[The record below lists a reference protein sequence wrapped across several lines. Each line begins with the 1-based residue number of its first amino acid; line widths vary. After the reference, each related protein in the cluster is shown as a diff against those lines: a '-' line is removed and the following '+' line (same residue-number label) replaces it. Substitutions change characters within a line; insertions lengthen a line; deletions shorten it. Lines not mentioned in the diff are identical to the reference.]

1 MPADHLNLLA
11 SWASIISLVVSTISL
26 FYLRS
31 IKANIIKFRRKVRLR
46 KLISEVDHSWCTGT
60 SASRELESK
69 LASLQRNL
77 PIYPWSKFTAR
88 GKVLIEVHRLIEAKD
103 LDGLREALKDL
114 KTFWE
119 EA

>member
-1 MPADHLNLLA
+1 MPTDHLNLLA
-11 SWASIISLVVSTISL
+11 SWASIISLVVSSISL
-26 FYLRS
+26 LYLRS
-31 IKANIIKFRRKVRLR
+31 IKANIIKFRRKVRLL
-46 KLISEVDHSWCTGT
+46 K
-60 SASRELESK
+60 LESK